1 MTAARAKL
9 LTPILLLITIGA
21 QAAPPRVAL
30 LVPGSDAIDRTLI
43 RELVA
48 LVARSGARA
57 LAPADVAASLEADPE
72 LASARQRASSLLE
85 EATELARNVRYERAL
100 AVLSTAE
107 SAAERGLAAL
117 VDPRL
122 LADLYLQRGI
132 ALLATDAGA
141 AQRWLVRSFHHFPTR
156 QLDPTVHAPKILQAL
171 RQAARDARGEEGRGL
186 PEATLGQAARVLG
199 AQTILLLRLEPGARS
214 RIDLRRFD
222 ARRESYTG
230 SLAVSWPA
238 DASPDEARLALRAL
252 APWFPRAEQGEAPR
266 RTRTS
271 PLAWVFLGAGAAA
284 TAAGIGLAVQAQARF
299 DDASALA
306 NQKKLLEYAPEARDL
321 EDSGRALRAGS
332 IVCFTLGA
340 AAAVAALVVWQRTR
354 PPREASVRVSVA
366 PAGLRLT
373 Y

>member
-1 MTAARAKL
+1 MTVARAQL
-9 LTPILLLITIGA
+9 LIPILLLVAIGA

-30 LVPGSDAIDRTLI
+30 VVPGGDPIDRVLI

-48 LVARSGARA
+48 LIARSGARA
-57 LAPADVAASLEADPE
+57 LAPAEAAASLETDPE
-72 LASARQRASSLLE
+72 LASARQRATSLLE
-85 EATELARNVRYERAL
+85 QATELARNVRYERAL
-100 AVLSTAE
+100 SLLAAAE

-141 AQRWLVRSFHHFPTR
+141 AQRWLVRSFQHFLARP
-156 QLDPTVHAPKILQAL
+156 LDPAVHAPKILQAL
-171 RQAARDARGEEGRGL
+171 RQAARAARGEEARDP
-186 PEATLGQAARVLG
+186 PEAILGQAARVLG
-199 AQTILLLRLEPGARS
+199 VQTVLLLRLAPGARA
-214 RIDLRRFD
+214 RVDLRRFD
-222 ARRESYTG
+222 ARRESYAG
-230 SLAVSWPA
+230 SLAVSWPS
-238 DASPDEARLALRAL
+238 DAGPDDARLALRAL
-252 APWFPRAEQGEAPR
+252 SPWFPRADEGETPR
-266 RTRTS
+266 RARTS
-271 PLAWVFLGAGAAA
+271 PLAWVFLGAGVAA